1 MLNKILKLI
10 GIIILLLFVIA
21 VFNYEKINKLRKVVS
36 LFEKENIVEN
46 FLHMED
52 INETSNLIKSPSPT
66 RLPVNLT
73 HQLPID
79 FSSNGKTIDVQD
91 FIDHSMTTGLMIIH
105 KDTIILENYTRGL
118 TPETTHISWSMAKS
132 FISGMIG
139 IAIEEGKIKSIQDQ
153 ITDYLPQFKG
163 TGYEGV
169 TIKNALEMSSGVG
182 FNEDYSD
189 FNSDINRFGRYFALG
204 QSFEK
209 FALSLKNTRKP
220 GTFNHYV
227 SIDTQVLGM
236 VLKKA
241 TGKSIT
247 QFMQNKIWN
256 PIGMED
262 DAQWI
267 IDEDGMELALGGLN
281 ATLRDYGKY
290 GLLYLREGNWFG
302 NQIISQNWVKQSITM
317 DGPHLQPGINQ
328 FSSNDLGYGL
338 QWWIPQEADGAFLA
352 SGIYNQHIYIQPNRD
367 LVIVKLSGNYHF
379 KTNKDLEK
387 SQHIDFFKSIVEQ
400 FPKNI
405 IANKTV
411 E

>member
-10 GIIILLLFVIA
+10 SIIILLLFVIA

-290 GLLYLREGNWFG
+290 GLLYLHEGNWFG

>member
-66 RLPVNLT
+66 QLPVNLT

-79 FSSNGKTIDVQD
+79 FSSNGKTINVQD

-290 GLLYLREGNWFG
+290 GLLYLHEGNWFG

>member
-10 GIIILLLFVIA
+10 SIIILLLFVIA

-73 HQLPID
+73 YQLPID

-352 SGIYNQHIYIQPNRD
+352 SVIYNQHIYIQPNRD

>member
-1 MLNKILKLI
+1 MLRKILKFI
-10 GIIILLLFVIA
+10 GIIFLLLVIVA
-21 VFNYEKINKLRKVVS
+21 LFNYEKINKLRKVVS

-52 INETSNLIKSPSPT
+52 LNETSTLKKSSSPT
-66 RLPVNLT
+66 RLPVNIS
-73 HQLPID
+73 HQLPKT
-79 FSSNGKTIDVQD
+79 FQSNGQSIEVQN
-91 FIDHSMTTGLMIIH
+91 FIDRSLTTGLMIIH
-105 KDTIILENYTRGL
+105 NDTIIFENYMRGL
-118 TPETTHISWSMAKS
+118 TPQTTHISWSMAKS
-132 FISGMIG
+132 FVSGMIG
-139 IAIEEGKIKSIQDQ
+139 IAVEEGKIKSIQDQ

-169 TIKNALEMSSGVG
+169 TIKDALEMSSGVG

-209 FALSLKNTRKP
+209 FALSLKNARKP
-220 GTFNHYV
+220 GSFNHYV

-241 TGKSIT
+241 TSKTIT
-247 QFMQNKIWN
+247 EYMQEKIWT
-256 PIGMED
+256 PMGMED

-267 IDEDGMELALGGLN
+267 IDEDGMEMALGGLN
-281 ATLRDYGKY
+281 ATMRDYGKY
-290 GLLYLREGNWFG
+290 GLLYLHEGNWFG
-302 NQIISQNWVKQSITM
+302 NQVVPQDWVKQSVAT
-317 DGPHLQPGINQ
+317 DAPHLQPGANE
-328 FSSNDLGYGL
+328 FSSSDMGYGF

-352 SGIYNQHIYIQPNRD
+352 SGIYNQHIYIQPNRN

-379 KTNKDLEK
+379 KTDKNLEK
-387 SQHIDFFKSIVEQ
+387 SQHIDFFKSIVQQ

-405 IANKTV
+405 IAKNSV

>member
-290 GLLYLREGNWFG
+290 GLLYLHEGNWFG

>member
-10 GIIILLLFVIA
+10 RIIILLLFVIA

-73 HQLPID
+73 YQLPID

>member
-1 MLNKILKLI
+1 
-10 GIIILLLFVIA
+10 
-21 VFNYEKINKLRKVVS
+21 
-36 LFEKENIVEN
+36 
-46 FLHMED
+46 MED

-73 HQLPID
+73 YQLPID

>member
-10 GIIILLLFVIA
+10 SIIILLLFVIA

-73 HQLPID
+73 YQLPID

>member
-79 FSSNGKTIDVQD
+79 FSSNGKTINVQD

-290 GLLYLREGNWFG
+290 GLLYLHEGNWFG

>member
-10 GIIILLLFVIA
+10 SIIILLLFVIA